1 MNTEQ
6 QRQTHCRRQLQTIQW
21 ELDRLTENYELLLK
35 AWPEC
40 DTTGYARSG
49 QTIRNPG
56 ISDPAG
62 ETAARIADAKDKF
75 ENDRR
80 ELEQYLDDLAS
91 WISKI
96 NKDARRQARNLN
108 AIHHNTPQDMVDSK

>member
-6 QRQTHCRRQLQTIQW
+6 ARQTHTRRQLQTIHW
-21 ELDRLTENYELLLK
+21 ELGRLTENYELLLK

-40 DTTGYARSG
+40 DTTGYARTG
-49 QTIRNPG
+49 NPIRNPG

-62 ETAARIADAKDKF
+62 ETAARIADDKDKF

-91 WISKI
+91 WIAKI
-96 NKDARRQARNLN
+96 NKEARSQARNLN
-108 AIHHNTPQDMVDSK
+108 AIPQHIPQHLLQSH